1 MTDQIKKAMI
11 LAAGRGERM
20 RPLTDH
26 LPKPL
31 VEVQNKPLIV
41 HHIERLVAA
50 GVEEIIINHAHL
62 GHLIERR
69 LGDGHQWGVKI
80 HYSAEVSGGL
90 ETAGGIIQAL
100 PLLGK
105 QPFLLIN
112 GDVWTD
118 IDFSHLLAHS
128 LAGYWAHLVLVDN
141 PSHHAEGDFDLL
153 DNGEVLESAGQ
164 AAAASRL
171 TYSGIAVISPAL
183 FGAVLPFEGR
193 LALGPLLREAMRG
206 EQVSG
211 EYFQG
216 EWADIGTLA
225 RWQSLQDKLS
235 DQRQE

>member
-1 MTDQIKKAMI
+1 M
-11 LAAGRGERM
+11 
-20 RPLTDH
+20 
-26 LPKPL
+26 
-31 VEVQNKPLIV
+31 
-41 HHIERLVAA
+41 
-50 GVEEIIINHAHL
+50 
-62 GHLIERR
+62 
-69 LGDGHQWGVKI
+69 
-80 HYSAEVSGGL
+80 
-90 ETAGGIIQAL
+90 
-100 PLLGK
+100 
-105 QPFLLIN
+105 
-112 GDVWTD
+112 
-118 IDFSHLLAHS
+118 AHS

-164 AAAASRL
+164 AAAASLL

-225 RWQSLQDKLS
+225 RWQSLQDKLA